1 MAQIK
6 VIQVQCTGN
15 GNVRKTITCEWAGDW
30 SGERELNGNMHFRE
44 KEKAREMQA
53 DPCTRT
59 HTHTYICLYVCINM

>member
-30 SGERELNGNMHFRE
+30 SGERELNGNMQFRE
-44 KEKAREMQA
+44 RERENLQIKSLETKCLIHKEN
-53 DPCTRT
+53 
-59 HTHTYICLYVCINM
+59 I